1 MLEIHPTLLLY
12 QGIIFI
18 VFVFLLYRFAY
29 RPLTKMIQ
37 TRKALIESNLNQA
50 EQLKAEAEKEKIEYE
65 DRRRQIEVERK
76 QIMDTAA
83 AEGNLQK
90 EQIVAQG
97 RDEVQRL
104 LDRAR
109 LEIEK
114 ERRLAVRSAKA
125 DLGAIAIQLVRKF
138 LKKGMNK
145 KSEEALIASVAHDL
159 GEKQWKS

>member
-97 RDEVQRL
+97 RD
-104 LDRAR
+104 
-109 LEIEK
+109 
-114 ERRLAVRSAKA
+114 
-125 DLGAIAIQLVRKF
+125 
-138 LKKGMNK
+138 
-145 KSEEALIASVAHDL
+145 
-159 GEKQWKS
+159 